1 MPDIAET
8 EAAGALYDEG
18 RKRMNAGD
26 LDGAIEAFSRSAQ
39 MVAHFKTLELLG
51 ECHVRAGRL
60 AEAIVPLAAATTLN
74 DQVRAPALLA
84 ETLLRLGQREDGRR
98 IALLALSRGATNR
111 KAREVLRQTEDLGP
125 LYDKG

>member
-1 MPDIAET
+1 M
-8 EAAGALYDEG
+8 
-18 RKRMNAGD
+18 
-26 LDGAIEAFSRSAQ
+26 
-39 MVAHFKTLELLG
+39 
-51 ECHVRAGRL
+51 
-60 AEAIVPLAAATTLN
+60 PLAAATTLN

-84 ETLLRLGQREDGRR
+84 ETLLRLGQREQARR